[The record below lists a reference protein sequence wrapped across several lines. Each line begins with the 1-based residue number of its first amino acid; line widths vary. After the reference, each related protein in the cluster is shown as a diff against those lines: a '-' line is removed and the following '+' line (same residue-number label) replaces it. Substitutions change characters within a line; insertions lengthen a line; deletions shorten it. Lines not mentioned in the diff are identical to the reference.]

1 MPTPK
6 TMIELEQMSP
16 DALNALRQE
25 LESQLAL
32 QLAAQA
38 EISCL
43 LGTLE
48 NIQRVRMRRR

>member
-25 LESQLAL
+25 LESQLAM